1 MKVEKPRRGARRL
14 LLFFVL
20 VGAFATTL
28 AAAPSAYAL
37 FPPIDF
43 FDESTLNINLAGTGG
58 GQVNFED
65 NTSPTPVI
73 LTCTP
78 TCTEEYSWFKFT
90 FPVVPKTPTLT
101 AIAAAGSTFTGW
113 TVDPA
118 GAIVI
123 GCGLSITCEVNMG
136 FDNPITATANF
147 APAPNTFPLA
157 VLKAG
162 TGQGTVTS
170 APAGI
175 DCGADCGESYAQGSV
190 VTLTATPAAGS
201 TFTGW
206 SGACTGTGNCVVTM
220 NAAQSVTATFD
231 TQTFPLTVTLSGT
244 GTGGVASS
252 PAGIACPG
260 TCTADFPQGTVVTL
274 TAQAAPG
281 SLFQGWTG
289 GGCAA
294 TGTCVVTMSA
304 AQAVTATFVAAQVQA
319 SVVRTTIRK
328 TGPPRAIRQLRVTV
342 DAQEDLARIVLRVRR
357 NGVTLQS
364 RTIRNFAADTAVIRM
379 NLRNGIRAGGAQLQ
393 VGFVS
398 EAGTQKIQNRG
409 IRIPRL

>member
-20 VGAFATTL
+20 VGAFVATL
-28 AAAPSAYAL
+28 AASPAANAG
-37 FPPIDF
+37 F
-43 FDESTLNINLAGTGG
+43 FTDESTLNINLAGTGG
-58 GQVNFED
+58 GQVNFLD
-65 NTSPTPVI
+65 NGDV
-73 LTCTP
+73 LRTCTP
-78 TCTEEYSWFKFT
+78 TCTEEYTWFIFLP
-90 FPVVPKTPTLT
+90 FADTPELT

-113 TVDPA
+113 TVEPA
-118 GAIVI
+118 GAIVS
-123 GCGLSITCEVNMG
+123 GCDALSITCVVNMG

-170 APAGI
+170 APPGI
-175 DCGADCGESYAQGSV
+175 DCGADCGESYTQGSV
-190 VTLTATPAAGS
+190 VTLTATPATGS

-206 SGACTGTGNCVVTM
+206 SGACTGTGSCVVTM

-231 TQTFPLTVTLSGT
+231 TQTFPLTVTLSGN
-244 GTGGVASS
+244 GTGGVSSS
-252 PAGIACPG
+252 PTGIACPG
-260 TCTADFPQGTVVTL
+260 TCTASFPQGTVVTL

-281 SLFQGWTG
+281 TVFQGWTG
-289 GGCAA
+289 AGCAG

-304 AQAVTATFVAAQVQA
+304 AQAVTGTFVSAQVQA
-319 SVVRTTIRK
+319 SVVSTSIRK
-328 TGPPRAIRQLRVTV
+328 TGPPRAIRQLRVRV

-357 NGVTLQS
+357 NGVTIQS
-364 RTIRNFAADTAVIRM
+364 RTIRNFDADTAVLRM
-379 NLRNGIRAGGAQLQ
+379 NLRNGIARGPAQLQ
-393 VGFVS
+393 VAFVNL
-398 EAGTQKIQNRG
+398 AGTQKIQNRG